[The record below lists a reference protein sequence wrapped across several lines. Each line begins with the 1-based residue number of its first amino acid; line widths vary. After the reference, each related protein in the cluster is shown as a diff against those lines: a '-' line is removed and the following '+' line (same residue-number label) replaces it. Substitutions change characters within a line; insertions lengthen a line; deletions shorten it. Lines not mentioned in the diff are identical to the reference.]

1 MGMEQHKKRIIKRYI
16 WIMFGILISFMA
28 AMMKASGGGQWNR
41 FFAQGE
47 VYEFSPE
54 TFMLST
60 DSCAYD
66 EDTGTYTVLT
76 KKAVKRFPLIRK
88 KKSWSYMVVNMSN
101 LNRESARVI
110 FAFYDRD
117 KVKLFEQ
124 ENDLANGEN
133 LIPVMYPEEFQ
144 RIKMILYNQEDLSF
158 TLDGMRLQDREGGFA
173 TGSFLKYFVLT
184 FAVYAVVSGLIL
196 LCRGWDGYGLIEYLQ
211 YIFILFG
218 NCLGRK
224 MGGNISQKARSRIRR
239 VLFFL
244 LFLHTVI
251 FQALG
256 LYGEEDF
263 YRFGI
268 LGSVV
273 VLILIALFSWERM
286 LDYVNW
292 RRPLPIAWFS
302 LWAGICISDF
312 IVSKL
317 WKFSGYAAIFGISFF
332 FFVWNQMERPKQ
344 MRNDLIRG
352 LEWTFFPV
360 VIYCMFFRQRTEG
373 VSYHGAYC
381 NQRDMALYLVVI
393 LIAFLAEL
401 FYSLVYSREKK
412 GMENI
417 AYICGSAVAIYLL
430 WQTGAA
436 MCIAAAGMTLLVF
449 FYKLLNRKKRV
460 RGKRLPL
467 ALLCAVA
474 AVLVVHFS
482 ITEVPELLGTN
493 LVYEREGFEVVDRKV
508 IWEDYIRS
516 LNLFGNEESLIIY
529 EKNTMAFNGILE
541 MAYRYGIF
549 ILIPYLGLL
558 FLSLE
563 RTFREK
569 GFLMTVTTVAFLMVL
584 LTENVEQ
591 PLAHP
596 LWFLFYL
603 GMGIWFSG
611 EASNQN
617 RKERR
622 GSR

>member
-1 MGMEQHKKRIIKRYI
+1 
-16 WIMFGILISFMA
+16 MFGILISFMA
-28 AMMKASGGGQWNR
+28 AMMKASGGGQLNR

-60 DSCAYD
+60 DSCAYN
-66 EDTGTYTVLT
+66 EETGTYTVL
-76 KKAVKRFPLIRK
+76 KEKAVKRFPRIK
-88 KKSWSYMVVNMSN
+88 KQKSWSYMVVNMSN
-101 LNRESARVI
+101 LNRESVKVI

-124 ENDLANGEN
+124 ENDLTDGEN
-133 LIPVMYPEEFQ
+133 LIPIMYPEEFQ
-144 RIKMILYNQEDLSF
+144 RIKMILYDQKDLSF
-158 TLDGMRLQDREGGFA
+158 TLDAVRLQDREGGFA
-173 TGSFLKYFVLT
+173 TGSFLKYFAVV
-184 FAVYAVVSGLIL
+184 FAVYAVLSFL
-196 LCRGWDGYGLIEYLQ
+196 LLRCRGWDGYGLIEYLQ

-224 MGGNISQKARSRIRR
+224 MGGAVSGKARSRVRKG
-239 VLFFL
+239 LFFL
-244 LFLHTVI
+244 LFLHTII

-268 LGSVV
+268 MGSVLI
-273 VLILIALFSWERM
+273 LILIALFSWERT

-292 RRPLPIAWFS
+292 RKPLPIAWFS

-312 IVSKL
+312 VVSKL

-352 LEWTFFPV
+352 LEWTFPPV
-360 VIYCMFFRQRTEG
+360 VVYCMFFRQRTEG

-412 GMENI
+412 CLETV
-417 AYICGSAVAIYLL
+417 AYICGGAVAVYLL

-436 MCIAAAGMTLLVF
+436 MSIAAAGMALMVF
-449 FYKLLNRKKRV
+449 FYKLLNRKRRA
-460 RGKRLPL
+460 RGKKLPL
-467 ALLCAVA
+467 AVLCAVA
-474 AVLVVHFS
+474 AVLAVHFS

-508 IWEDYIRS
+508 IWENYIRS
-516 LNLFGNEESLIIY
+516 LNLFGNEESLVIY

-558 FLSLE
+558 ILSLE
-563 RTFREK
+563 RTLREK

-591 PLAHP
+591 PFAHP
-596 LWFLFYL
+596 LWLVFYL
-603 GMGIWFSG
+603 GMGIWFAG
-611 EASNQN
+611 DASVLRQ
-617 RKERR
+617 KERGR
-622 GSR
+622 SH